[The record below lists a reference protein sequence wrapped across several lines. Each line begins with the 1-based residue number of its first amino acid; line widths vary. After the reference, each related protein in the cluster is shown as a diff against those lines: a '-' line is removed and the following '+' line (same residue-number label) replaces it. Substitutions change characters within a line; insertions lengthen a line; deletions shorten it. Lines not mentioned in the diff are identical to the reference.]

1 MAGNP
6 EARRGLG
13 LLCAVA
19 AGAGAAVGLAGGAFR
34 WLLLRADTGRTALL
48 HWAHH
53 WPAAGWLAPVALVA
67 AGAAAARY
75 LVRFAPLA
83 SGSGVQDVEAVW
95 RGEAEPPPLRVLPVK
110 FAGGLAGIGSG
121 LALGR
126 EGPTVHMG
134 AVIAAAAGRR
144 LALDRDDTRILQTA
158 LGGAGLGVAFNA
170 PAGGMLFSF
179 EEVARSFRLRLTLVT
194 FIGSAVA
201 ITCSRLILGS
211 RPDFLVGPVAAPAGW
226 LITVYVAFGAVTGVL
241 GVAYNHLIL
250 RGLDLFGRFRRYPAE
265 LRAAV
270 VGGVMGLLLWFAP
283 LGAGGGDA
291 LAQRVLGGAIG
302 TGALAWYFLARFLAG
317 PWSYSAGA
325 PGGLFAPLLAV
336 GAVWGALIHQLA
348 EPLLP
353 ALGTQPT
360 ALAIVGMA
368 TFFAA
373 VVRAPLTG
381 IVLIAEMTATTTLL
395 VPMLAAAF
403 AAVLVATLLRNEPI
417 YDSLRAR
424 MLHSRA
430 GRGADSHP
438 TGEAPRKPPG
448 PHFTARG
455 PA

>member
-1 MAGNP
+1 M
-6 EARRGLG
+6 
-13 LLCAVA
+13 LCAVG
-19 AGAGAAVGLAGGAFR
+19 AGAGAAVGLVGGAFR

-95 RGEAEPPPLRVLPVK
+95 RGEAEPPLRVLPVK

-134 AVIAAAAGRR
+134 AVIAAAAGRP
-144 LALDRDDTRILQTA
+144 LGLDRDDRRILQAA

-170 PAGGMLFSF
+170 PAAGMLFSF
-179 EEVARSFRLRLTLVT
+179 EEVARSFRPRLTLVT
-194 FIGSAVA
+194 LIGSATA
-201 ITCSRLILGS
+201 ITCSRLILGN

-226 LITVYVAFGAVTGVL
+226 LIAVYVAFGAVTGVF

-265 LRAAV
+265 LRAAA

-283 LGAGGGDA
+283 LGAGGGDV

-336 GAVWGALIHQLA
+336 GAVWGALIHRLA

-353 ALGTQPT
+353 ALGAQPQ
-360 ALAIVGMA
+360 ALAIVGMS

-373 VVRAPLTG
+373 VVRAPVTG
-381 IVLIAEMTATTTLL
+381 IILIAEMTATTTLL

-424 MLHSRA
+424 MHQHRPAVPPDHTLQ
-430 GRGADSHP
+430 GR
-438 TGEAPRKPPG
+438 RLRRPPG
-448 PHFTARG
+448 THVTAAG